1 MELELTDDQ
10 RSLAR
15 HAIEAGRLQS
25 KADAVIEA
33 MALWEARERH
43 RLELIA
49 SLEQARNEIVEGK
62 GLALTPDSMRDLVS
76 RVAERGRKRLDAER
90 LTTS

>member
-25 KADAVIEA
+25 EADAVIEA

-43 RLELIA
+43 RHELIA
-49 SLEQARNEIVEGK
+49 SLVPLHLSEGI
-62 GLALTPDSMRDLVS
+62 LTQP
-76 RVAERGRKRLDAER
+76 
-90 LTTS
+90 